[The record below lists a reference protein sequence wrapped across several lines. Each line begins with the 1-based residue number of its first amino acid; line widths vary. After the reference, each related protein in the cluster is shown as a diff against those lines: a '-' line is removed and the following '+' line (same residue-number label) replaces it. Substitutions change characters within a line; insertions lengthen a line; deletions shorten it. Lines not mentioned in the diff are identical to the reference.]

1 MKETAHKLKSLTAFD
16 ISGDYL
22 IGQFERLASD
32 DEETAIDAYT
42 NIARYLLT
50 NDITLADYLRE
61 LLTYA
66 DSKLIE
72 SYIRKEDTN
81 KQYAVEYDVSVIKEL
96 AKMSA
101 HKLKDYLFQKFNE
114 NFIFSLPE
122 YVTGGF
128 DCNAE
133 YFIRHIS
140 ENGSGI
146 YAKYKAF
153 VYDNGL
159 LHPIEKPDAIRLSD
173 LKKYESQRKQIVDN
187 TRAFIAGHPADNA
200 LLYGDRGTGKS
211 STVKALLNEYANLRI
226 VQVDKKDVACLPTLY
241 KTLSESPLKFIIFID
256 DLSFGENDEGFGIL
270 KKVLEVS
277 DEDIMKACKTVGI
290 DKFIKTLPGGLDY
303 TLSDSESISQGQK
316 QLLTIARGMIKNA
329 PFLILDEATSSVDTR
344 TEELVQQA
352 MDKLTE
358 GRTSFIIA
366 HRLSTIRNADM
377 ILVMNE
383 GNIIEHGNHEE
394 LMAQNGFY
402 ADLYNSQFKK

>member
-1 MKETAHKLKSLTAFD
+1 MKETAHKLRSLTAFD

-32 DEETAIDAYT
+32 DECTAIDAYT

-50 NDITLADYLRE
+50 HDKTLADYLRE

-72 SYIRKEDTN
+72 SYIKKEDTN

-101 HKLKDYLFQKFNE
+101 HKLKDYIFQKFNE

-153 VYDNGL
+153 VYDNGEL
-159 LHPIEKPDAIRLSD
+159 QPIEKPDAIRLSD

-241 KTLSESPLKFIIFID
+241 KTLSASPLKFIIFID

-270 KKVLEVS
+270 KKVLEGSVCGRPS
-277 DEDIMKACKTVGI
+277 NILIYAT
-290 DKFIKTLPGGLDY
+290 
-303 TLSDSESISQGQK
+303 
-316 QLLTIARGMIKNA
+316 TIAA
-329 PFLILDEATSSVDTR
+329 ILSKKPKAVVWATMSTVQTKSMKVCRCPTDSVCSLHSLLPTRKHILKLYAVLSS
-344 TEELVQQA
+344 TEEL
-352 MDKLTE
+352 
-358 GRTSFIIA
+358 
-366 HRLSTIRNADM
+366 
-377 ILVMNE
+377 
-383 GNIIEHGNHEE
+383 
-394 LMAQNGFY
+394 
-402 ADLYNSQFKK
+402 

>member
-159 LHPIEKPDAIRLSD
+159 LHPIEKPDAIRLFD
-173 LKKYESQRKQIVDN
+173 LKKYESQRKQIIDN

-270 KKVLEVS
+270 KKVLEGSVCGRPS
-277 DEDIMKACKTVGI
+277 NILIYATTNRRHLIKETESSRMGDNVHSADEI
-290 DKFIKTLPGGLDY
+290 DESMS
-303 TLSDSESISQGQK
+303 LSDRFG
-316 QLLTIARGMIKNA
+316 LFVTFLA
-329 PFLILDEATSSVDTR
+329 PNKETYLEIVRSLILDRGIMIDA
-344 TEELVQQA
+344 
-352 MDKLTE
+352 DKLDRCAE
-358 GRTSFIIA
+358 RFALKRNGRSPRIA
-366 HRLSTIRNADM
+366 RQFADSLQSKLALGIDPEKM
-377 ILVMNE
+377 
-383 GNIIEHGNHEE
+383 
-394 LMAQNGFY
+394 
-402 ADLYNSQFKK
+402 

>member
-173 LKKYESQRKQIVDN
+173 LKKYESQR
-187 TRAFIAGHPADNA
+187 
-200 LLYGDRGTGKS
+200 
-211 STVKALLNEYANLRI
+211 
-226 VQVDKKDVACLPTLY
+226 
-241 KTLSESPLKFIIFID
+241 
-256 DLSFGENDEGFGIL
+256 
-270 KKVLEVS
+270 
-277 DEDIMKACKTVGI
+277 
-290 DKFIKTLPGGLDY
+290 
-303 TLSDSESISQGQK
+303 
-316 QLLTIARGMIKNA
+316 
-329 PFLILDEATSSVDTR
+329 
-344 TEELVQQA
+344 
-352 MDKLTE
+352 
-358 GRTSFIIA
+358 
-366 HRLSTIRNADM
+366 
-377 ILVMNE
+377 
-383 GNIIEHGNHEE
+383 
-394 LMAQNGFY
+394 
-402 ADLYNSQFKK
+402 

>member
-146 YAKYKAF
+146 SAKY
-153 VYDNGL
+153 
-159 LHPIEKPDAIRLSD
+159 
-173 LKKYESQRKQIVDN
+173 
-187 TRAFIAGHPADNA
+187 
-200 LLYGDRGTGKS
+200 
-211 STVKALLNEYANLRI
+211 
-226 VQVDKKDVACLPTLY
+226 
-241 KTLSESPLKFIIFID
+241 
-256 DLSFGENDEGFGIL
+256 
-270 KKVLEVS
+270 
-277 DEDIMKACKTVGI
+277 
-290 DKFIKTLPGGLDY
+290 
-303 TLSDSESISQGQK
+303 
-316 QLLTIARGMIKNA
+316 
-329 PFLILDEATSSVDTR
+329 
-344 TEELVQQA
+344 
-352 MDKLTE
+352 
-358 GRTSFIIA
+358 
-366 HRLSTIRNADM
+366 
-377 ILVMNE
+377 
-383 GNIIEHGNHEE
+383 
-394 LMAQNGFY
+394 
-402 ADLYNSQFKK
+402 